1 MNENISLQIQQI
13 ENKIKR
19 LEKQKKFYL
28 DLIEERDTNKERR

>member
-1 MNENISLQIQQI
+1 MNENITLQIQQI

-28 DLIEERDTNKERR
+28 DLIDKKEEKVQ